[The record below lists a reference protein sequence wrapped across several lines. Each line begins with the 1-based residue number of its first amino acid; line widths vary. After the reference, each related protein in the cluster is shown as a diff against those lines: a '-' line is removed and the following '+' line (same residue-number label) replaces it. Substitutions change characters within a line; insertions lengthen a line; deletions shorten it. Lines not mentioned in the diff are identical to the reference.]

1 MKVRLTLTESHERMA
16 SWPGIRCFV
25 SLVVAFVSCLT
36 FADPASAQ
44 PNDPLQLAHFQWVRT
59 IALADPDAVHPDS
72 LLMTGIWGL
81 DVAPDG
87 CMLVGDMHGWQ
98 ALLFD
103 PDGKLLALLDPSLC
117 HPGFEV
123 RPVHAVFVGDQS
135 IFLSNAGP
143 WGYRFT
149 PEGRCLGNVDPDYSL
164 IAQRGFLDVDAQGNL
179 FGIYRYPDKQVLRYM
194 SSSGK
199 TLHEIDLPS
208 SDYPKAARRLAMG
221 GHIVDEEHIFYA
233 GAVEPHVLKMTRDG
247 AIVARISHRTS
258 WFRDLSRDLPD
269 PKSIHPAALMK
280 ASRNLL
286 GSSTLTTDIFELTD
300 RTFMIQYQNS
310 GRGWG
315 YQVFTKDGLLVAEE
329 LGVKHIFHY
338 GKYGLVYRVVQPELD
353 ESGQLPNLYLEV
365 YRFVAAE

>member
-1 MKVRLTLTESHERMA
+1 M
-16 SWPGIRCFV
+16 
-25 SLVVAFVSCLT
+25 
-36 FADPASAQ
+36 
-44 PNDPLQLAHFQWVRT
+44 
-59 IALADPDAVHPDS
+59 
-72 LLMTGIWGL
+72 
-81 DVAPDG
+81 
-87 CMLVGDMHGWQ
+87 
-98 ALLFD
+98 
-103 PDGKLLALLDPSLC
+103 
-117 HPGFEV
+117 
-123 RPVHAVFVGDQS
+123 HAVFVGDQS

-221 GHIVDEEHIFYA
+221 GLIVDEEHIFYA
-233 GAVEPHVLKMTRDG
+233 GAVEPHVLKMTLNG

-269 PKSIHPAALMK
+269 PKSTHPAALMK
-280 ASRNLL
+280 AFGNLH

-300 RTFMIQYQNS
+300 QTFMIQYKDS
-310 GRGWG
+310 DRGWG
-315 YQVFTKDGLLVAEE
+315 YQVFTKDGLFVAEE

-353 ESGQLPNLYLEV
+353 ESSQLPNLYLEV
-365 YRFVAAE
+365 YRFVAPE